1 MGLVVDFSKLD
12 AMDFLDVAIEV
23 EREAQEHY
31 EQLVEWM
38 TAVSDPAVVE
48 FFTAM
53 AGREARH
60 REHLVVQRQEMF
72 GERPPQHEIGKVPW
86 QVEAPDFASVRDD
99 MTLRQALEMSLAME
113 VRAHDYYA
121 EAKEYA
127 RDARVEELLEGFR
140 LAELEHQRLVRAEL
154 AKLG

>member
-12 AMDFLDVAIEV
+12 AMDFLDLAIEV

-31 EQLVEWM
+31 EQLVDWM
-38 TAVSDPAVVE
+38 TATGDPAVVG

-60 REHLVVQRQEMF
+60 KEQLAAQRRELF
-72 GERPPQHEIGKVPW
+72 GDRPPQHEIGDVPW
-86 QVEAPDFASVRDD
+86 EVEAPDFASVRDD

-113 VRAHDYYA
+113 TRAHDYYA

-140 LAELEHQRLVRAEL
+140 LAEQEHQRLVRAEL

>member
-1 MGLVVDFSKLD
+1 MGLAVDFSKLD
-12 AMDFLDVAIEV
+12 AMDFLDLAIEV
-23 EREAQEHY
+23 EREAEEHY

-38 TAVSDPAVVE
+38 TAAAEPAVVA

-60 REHLVVQRQEMF
+60 KEQLIAQRRELY
-72 GERPPQHEIGKVPW
+72 GDRPAQHGIGGVPW
-86 QVEAPDFASVRDD
+86 EVEAPDFAAVRDD

-113 VRAHDYYA
+113 TRAHDYYA

-127 RDARVEELLEGFR
+127 RDAKLEALLEGFR
-140 LAELEHQRLVRAEL
+140 LAEQEHQRLVKAEL
-154 AKLG
+154 ARLR